1 MRVVNKDDV
10 VKCFICEKEY
20 DCANDKMVIDCMV
33 LMPKQKTWAVAC
45 VTCENDPKF
54 KKVFFKAYYPNDQG
68 ELLIRR
74 VCKLSEGDDDAS
86 E

>member
-20 DCANDKMVIDCMV
+20 DTATDKTVIDCMV
-33 LMPKQKTWAVAC
+33 LLPKEKKWAVAC
-45 VTCENDPKF
+45 TKCERDPRF
-54 KKVFFKAYYPNDQG
+54 KKAFFKAYYPSDQG

-74 VCKLSEGDDDAS
+74 ACGLPEGGGN